1 MHLVGSSTHCIHCLF
16 YITTFQKLVL
26 FHSWNKWI
34 NYESKLVVSG
44 RRSGLHTLANVSDI
58 SRKYGP
64 SFVKKDPVTLSY
76 LPAFWIVEM
85 PLTVDHPTERTVEV
99 QCDRHPTAI
108 TLDIQPCDMSVVMM
122 VQGFQCVDGH
132 RVSTSTISQP
142 LLGCGQL
149 QLFKSITLVYNYN
162 KNFYRI

>member
-1 MHLVGSSTHCIHCLF
+1 
-16 YITTFQKLVL
+16 
-26 FHSWNKWI
+26 
-34 NYESKLVVSG
+34 
-44 RRSGLHTLANVSDI
+44 
-58 SRKYGP
+58 
-64 SFVKKDPVTLSY
+64 
-76 LPAFWIVEM
+76 M

-122 VQGFQCVDGH
+122 VQGFQCVDGL